1 MPRKGKPQDSSPYD
15 GIRGRWEAA
24 SLAQFLKLFQYKF
37 NFACVTT
44 QELEE
49 ALVDG
54 GSVLIA
60 DTCARLLRFLTGSS
74 DIIIGNFETHFKTA
88 ALESGSCPELTV
100 LLGDQTWN
108 NLGPEEKVLA
118 LKWLVDRVLEH
129 RGEELKQHLDETWRP
144 DDMRGLCAGQDAF
157 NNVYWYLDDLRLYR
171 ENNVKKASKKDW
183 ECVCVT
189 LQDWVGFLKQFRKTN
204 NPQEKELYTYLNLEL
219 FPLIENQLRELGEGG
234 RKGHLPNNEDLV
246 KRERKELEVAASGAM
261 IKESKEKRDKKNGSS
276 VSPKVEPQ
284 PQECEEQLGGDQ
296 GAGGTTTATA
306 AQPATPQPVVAAPQE
321 VTLEEEGAVDPAPA
335 EGTNALAP
343 SADGEGTEMV
353 GPATPGSLVAAATG
367 SVEAAKDVS
376 SAGPGSVCA
385 PSVAAVDSVVAVP
398 AATCVSVPE
407 ADMCSLDGVREGKP
421 GESVLSDTQV
431 LCDSVKTG
439 ETVNSASNHDFNN
452 DHSNQP
458 IGNLGVPMST
468 STPGIPQND
477 GVQPLPSNVI
487 NKQPGTM
494 EAQYMQQQSQIF
506 VFSTTLANKAAESVL
521 QGQFPSIIAYHC
533 AQPGT
538 KKYLEKHPLKM
549 NQFIRQ
555 NPAQWLNNL
564 AQMKQ
569 KGGPG
574 NIKNLNSLNT
584 PTTGYSGG
592 TGPMIGEMSTGPTWS
607 QSNSPITSM
616 ANINTVG
623 PGGNTMMQT
632 CANNVLTGCSVGSP
646 MSQANASSNNTVVSS
661 ARPMKSSDLG
671 SPLLQT
677 TSNMG
682 SGSPTSTVPNPAS
695 NSMIPS
701 GQISPSL
708 PPVSNALIQ
717 GPADCSPL
725 MNSVSSSNPMMGHP
739 QPSLTGVKVP
749 DENLTPQ
756 QRQHREEQLATLRKM
771 QQMLFPEHQL
781 ANPDGLAPGSNPCN
795 QQGPMGS
802 SGPQTMMSGPQGM
815 IPGQQTMMVGQ
826 GSHGLR
832 TSPLGDGSAVG
843 SQKNMIMGQGVMPV
857 GMGSGSNQGS
867 PVGPAAQAEW
877 QKLQQQF
884 YEDRKKKVPSGSGN
898 VPLGCGSP
906 VIGGSP
912 MGPGGTMC
920 VSGPL
925 SGPSSTGAPTPSS
938 NVIAPGSVGQSGV
951 PLGPGGP
958 VGTPGGS
965 IGVGPLGPRGMAP
978 VRMHGPP
985 PPYHQTTRSASVPTA
1000 MPSPTPNS
1008 PNNPT
1013 SNLSLPSPRA
1023 SSGLHSP
1030 AEPSRHFQ
1038 MVGNPRLPGPSP
1050 TSLHNTPLG
1059 SPNAGRPLNPSNP
1072 STPLSAH
1079 PSPSTCRKDNGPN
1092 GTGDFPPS
1100 TQPSGAQSVASS
1112 ASCPQPQVDGMFGRT
1127 LQSFAQQKQQQA
1139 NQTKEPNLMPVPSP
1153 QQIQYLNT
1161 FEGQE
1166 LTIQK
1171 QPNTS
1176 LGDTDIMSPTL
1187 TSNMDGSLP
1196 ATVPDSSGPRLSGAS
1211 TPLTPSSVDVSHR
1224 YGGPHT
1230 PHTPTEMN
1238 RFPIPSP
1245 HTPGPQDKCQ
1255 RFPGRSPQSQG
1266 SRTPGI
1272 ESCLPSKTSSSSVDG
1287 VVRFPSTSPQGG
1299 DGMGPPRFPGSSG
1312 SGSGTPGH
1320 PGAISTPPMVGNPG
1334 QQNFVTGPSNMP
1346 VQKGSS
1352 HFPEVP
1358 PPKGSADISPTGP
1371 TFNRSR
1377 PDNMPL
1383 DPDGNGGGSTD
1394 GKVSH
1399 FDPISSMAQMSQQL
1413 TSGVG
1418 GSPGQNGSLMGGIG
1432 GVGGPQ
1438 MIPFD
1443 SSLHPGGGEGMLHCP
1458 PTSASGGPG
1467 HPGGH
1472 PGGGQFGPH
1481 AYGPMSSGGGTVPSQ
1496 GGSGSPLMMAGGVSM
1511 MPSCSLS
1518 HSASPK
1524 SMLGAPPRGS
1534 PPMVPYSPP
1543 AMTTQR
1549 VQSRPPGPRPSC
1561 GPAPGPYNGA
1571 NVQVKPS
1578 APNTIQYLP
1587 ARPQT
1592 NSGPRG
1598 PPSLEFLQ
1606 RYANPLSNLDNKVP
1620 THNLQYFPNN
1630 SQANNAV
1637 GGSNVPISMSGPMG
1651 PMGGMGAPMGGM
1663 MPGPQ
1668 GPMCSQMGPSN
1679 MGSMNGPTDGQNS
1692 SVGHGSQMGMGM
1704 MGGPGGAM
1712 VGGGGQMGV
1721 PNNSSGGSMGVH
1733 GGGGGMQISG
1743 GPNAQMGNPM
1753 GGSSGPMSMGGGMG
1767 MGGPPGSMGGPI
1779 GGPMGVPGGPMSGTG
1794 APMGMSMGGPVGSP
1808 MGGAPMGGPGG
1819 PSVVQMGVS
1828 SGPMVGAGVAIGVSG
1843 NAVGGPGSGMGG
1855 ANGPMMGPNVS
1866 MSVVNG
1872 PMNTGMAM
1880 NPGGMGMGPMGVIG
1894 PLRGGPMGS
1903 QMGASMVGQP
1913 LGPRTHGAMM
1923 RGGPGPGM
1931 GGPMFGGSGQTVG
1944 NEQMFGPM
1952 SGGSGQMMP
1961 GAPNAQLF
1969 VSGAKSSPMGLGGAP
1984 DASQPLPPSM
1994 GPSGN
1999 FKSPPFIGP
2008 TTSDP
2013 NYAQQFHNFQ
2023 QQLYAT
2029 NTRSQMNNQAMT
2041 SNQSFFGGK

>member
-88 ALESGSCPELTV
+88 ALESGSCPELAV

-108 NLGPEEKVLA
+108 NFAPEEKVLA
-118 LKWLVDRVLEH
+118 LKWLVDRVLES

-234 RKGHLPNNEDLV
+234 RRGLLPNNEDLV
-246 KRERKELEVAASGAM
+246 KREHKELEVAASVAM

-276 VSPKVEPQ
+276 LSTKVDAP
-284 PQECEEQLGGDQ
+284 ECEEQL
-296 GAGGTTTATA
+296 ASEPTTTASA
-306 AQPATPQPVVAAPQE
+306 APQPATPQPATAVAAPQE
-321 VTLEEEGAVDPAPA
+321 VTLEEEGGVDAAPA
-335 EGTNALAP
+335 EGTSALAP
-343 SADGEGTEMV
+343 SADGDGSEMV
-353 GPATPGSLVAAATG
+353 GPATPVGSSVSVAD
-367 SVEAAKDVS
+367 AAKDVVSSGAGVCLPTVVAATVDS
-376 SAGPGSVCA
+376 SA
-385 PSVAAVDSVVAVP
+385 AVP
-398 AATCVSVPE
+398 ETE
-407 ADMCSLDGVREGKP
+407 MCPLDGVREAKP
-421 GESVLSDTQV
+421 GENIMSDTQV
-431 LCDSVKTG
+431 LCDSVKTE
-439 ETVNSASNHDFNN
+439 ETINAASNHEFNS
-452 DHSNQP
+452 DHPNQS
-458 IGNLGVPMST
+458 IGGLGVPMST
-468 STPGIPQND
+468 PAAGIPTSD

-574 NIKNLNSLNT
+574 NMKNMNALNA
-584 PTTGYSGG
+584 PATGFSGG
-592 TGPMIGEMSTGPTWS
+592 TGPLIGEMNTGPTWS

-616 ANINTVG
+616 TNVNTVG
-623 PGGNTMMQT
+623 PGGNTLMQT
-632 CANNVLTGCSVGSP
+632 CANNVMTGCSVGSP
-646 MSQANASSNNTVVSS
+646 MSQANANSNSTVVSS
-661 ARPMKSSDLG
+661 ARPIK
-671 SPLLQT
+671 
-677 TSNMG
+677 
-682 SGSPTSTVPNPAS
+682 
-695 NSMIPS
+695 
-701 GQISPSL
+701 
-708 PPVSNALIQ
+708 
-717 GPADCSPL
+717 
-725 MNSVSSSNPMMGHP
+725 
-739 QPSLTGVKVP
+739 GVKVP

-781 ANPDGLAPGSNPCN
+781 ANPDGLNPGSNPGS
-795 QQGPMGS
+795 QQPPMS
-802 SGPQTMMSGPQGM
+802 AAGPQTMMPGPQGM
-815 IPGQQTMMVGQ
+815 MPGQPNMLVGQ
-826 GSHGLR
+826 GSHSLR
-832 TSPLGDGSAVG
+832 TSPLGDGGG
-843 SQKNMIMGQGVMPV
+843 SKAMGQGVSM

-912 MGPGGTMC
+912 MAPTGNMC
-920 VSGPL
+920 LSGPL
-925 SGPSSTGAPTPSS
+925 SGPSSTGVPTPSS
-938 NVIAPGSVGQSGV
+938 NVMAPGSVGQNV
-951 PLGPGGP
+951 PLGTGGP
-958 VGTPGGS
+958 VGSSVNVGS
-965 IGVGPLGPRGMAP
+965 LGPRGVAP

-1059 SPNAGRPLNPSNP
+1059 SPNAGRSLNPSNP

-1079 PSPSTCRKDNGPN
+1079 PSPSTCRKDSGPN
-1092 GTGDFPPS
+1092 GGGDFPPS
-1100 TQPSGAQSVASS
+1100 TQPSGAQPPAT
-1112 ASCPQPQVDGMFGRT
+1112 CPQPQVDGMFGRT
-1127 LQSFAQQKQQQA
+1127 LQSFAQQKQQQT

-1187 TSNMDGSLP
+1187 TSNLDGSLP
-1196 ATVPDSSGPRLSGAS
+1196 TTVPDSSGPRLSGAS

-1230 PHTPTEMN
+1230 PHTPTDMN

-1245 HTPGPQDKCQ
+1245 HTPGPPEKCQ

-1272 ESCLPSKTSSSSVDG
+1272 ESCLPSKTSASSVDG

-1299 DGMGPPRFPGSSG
+1299 DGMGPPRFPGSGG

-1320 PGAISTPPMVGNPG
+1320 PGSISTPPMVGNPA
-1334 QQNFVTGPSNMP
+1334 QQNFVPGPSNMS
-1346 VQKGSS
+1346 KGSS
-1352 HFPEVP
+1352 HFPEVS

-1371 TFNRSR
+1371 AFNRSR
-1377 PDNMPL
+1377 PDNLPL
-1383 DPDGNGGGSTD
+1383 DPDGNGGGSSD

-1418 GSPGQNGSLMGGIG
+1418 GSPGQNGSMMGGMG
-1432 GVGGPQ
+1432 SVGGAQ
-1438 MIPFD
+1438 MMPFD
-1443 SSLHPGGGEGMLHCP
+1443 SSLHSGTEGILHCP
-1458 PTSASGGPG
+1458 PTSGSGGPG
-1467 HPGGH
+1467 SHP
-1472 PGGGQFGPH
+1472 GGQFGGPH
-1481 AYGPMSSGGGTVPSQ
+1481 TYGPMSGGSVVTSQ
-1496 GGSGSPLMMAGGVSM
+1496 GSGSPLMMGGGVGM
-1511 MPSCSLS
+1511 MPSC
-1518 HSASPK
+1518 AMGSPK
-1524 SMLGAPPRGS
+1524 SVLGAPPRGS

-1543 AMTTQR
+1543 AMSSQR

-1561 GPAPGPYNGA
+1561 PQAPGPYNGA

-1592 NSGPRG
+1592 SSGPRG

-1620 THNLQYFPNN
+1620 THNLQYFPNS
-1630 SQANNAV
+1630 SQANNPV

-1651 PMGGMGAPMGGM
+1651 PMGGMGNPMGSM

-1668 GPMCSQMGPSN
+1668 GPLCSQMGPSN
-1679 MGSMNGPTDGQNS
+1679 MGSMNGPVDGQNS
-1692 SVGHGSQMGMGM
+1692 SVGHSNQMGMGM
-1704 MGGPGGAM
+1704 MSGPSGGM
-1712 VGGGGQMGV
+1712 GGGQMGV
-1721 PNNSSGGSMGVH
+1721 PNNSSGGSMH
-1733 GGGGGMQISG
+1733 AGGGGMQMAG
-1743 GPNAQMGNPM
+1743 GPNAPMGNPM
-1753 GGSSGPMSMGGGMG
+1753 GGSGGPMAMGGG
-1767 MGGPPGSMGGPI
+1767 SMGPM
-1779 GGPMGVPGGPMSGTG
+1779 GGPMGVSGGPMSGP
-1794 APMGMSMGGPVGSP
+1794 PMGMSMGGPLGSP
-1808 MGGAPMGGPGG
+1808 MGGAPMGGPSG
-1819 PSVVQMGVS
+1819 PMGVS
-1828 SGPMVGAGVAIGVSG
+1828 GGSMGPGGSMGVGG
-1843 NAVGGPGSGMGG
+1843 NAVGGSGMGG
-1855 ANGPMMGPNVS
+1855 ASGPMMGPNVS
-1866 MSVVNG
+1866 MSMVNG
-1872 PMNTGMAM
+1872 PMNSGMSM
-1880 NPGGMGMGPMGVIG
+1880 NPGGMGMGPMGVMG

-1903 QMGASMVGQP
+1903 QMGSSMVGQP
-1913 LGPRTHGAMM
+1913 MGPRTHGAMM
-1923 RGGPGPGM
+1923 RGGPNM
-1931 GGPMFGGSGQTVG
+1931 AGPMFGGSGQGVG
-1944 NEQMFGPM
+1944 NEQVFGPM
-1952 SGGSGQMMP
+1952 SGQMMA
-1961 GAPNAQLF
+1961 GAPNTQLF
-1969 VSGAKSSPMGLGGAP
+1969 VPGAKSSPMGLAP